1 MFVPGEKV
9 PLTVQKSD
17 GGFTYDTSDIAAA
30 KHRSE
35 VEKGE
40 WLIYVVDSGQSLHL
54 ESAFKAARLAGY
66 VPDSTRIDH
75 VGFGVVLGEDKKKFK
90 TRSGDTVRL
99 MDLLE
104 EGLERALGRL
114 KEKGRHK
121 VGIPSSPS
129 SVEILPTHASLLTST
144 FSLFLV
150 HSMPNH
156 VPLSLSSLA
165 PEGAESRGAS
175 GSTEVGG
182 LRMHQVRRPLSHKN
196 QRLCLLIR
204 QGLTERALTSVGDLV
219 LLECCWQSVGGL
231 YLTNWECLWKLAHYL
246 VPGKLLCSQ

>member
-17 GGFTYDTSDIAAA
+17 GGFTYDTSDISAA
-30 KHRSE
+30 KHRAE
-35 VEKGE
+35 VEKGD

-99 MDLLE
+99 IDLLE

-114 KEKGRHK
+114 KEKERHK
-121 VGIPSSPS
+121 VAILTATLTTHLSHPHLSLFSFLGFFSLHSPS
-129 SVEILPTHASLLTST
+129 LSLSLHSPYFSLFILPISLSS
-144 FSLFLV
+144 FSLFLSL
-150 HSMPNH
+150 HSPYFS
-156 VPLSLSSLA
+156 LSLSSF
-165 PEGAESRGAS
+165 SR
-175 GSTEVGG
+175 
-182 LRMHQVRRPLSHKN
+182 
-196 QRLCLLIR
+196 
-204 QGLTERALTSVGDLV
+204 
-219 LLECCWQSVGGL
+219 
-231 YLTNWECLWKLAHYL
+231 Y
-246 VPGKLLCSQ
+246 